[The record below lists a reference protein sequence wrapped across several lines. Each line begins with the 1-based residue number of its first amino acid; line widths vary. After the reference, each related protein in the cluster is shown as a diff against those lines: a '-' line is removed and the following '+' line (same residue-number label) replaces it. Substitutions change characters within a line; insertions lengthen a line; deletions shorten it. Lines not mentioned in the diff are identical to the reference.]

1 MGVVGT
7 VELLY
12 SIFLVYICP
21 WFDSGSG
28 TARMANQYTIR
39 LVANETFSFTVP
51 LVLLETAST
60 LTSGISWRM
69 PQGDMFETRIKGVKS
84 SAIARVLEG
93 FRPEGAG

>member
-1 MGVVGT
+1 MGVGVDGVVGT

-39 LVANETFSFTVP
+39 LVANETFSSAFG
-51 LVLLETAST
+51 TARD
-60 LTSGISWRM
+60 GEH
-69 PQGDMFETRIKGVKS
+69 PHFGDFIEDATGRHVWNQDQ
-84 SAIARVLEG
+84 RRE
-93 FRPEGAG
+93 E